1 MSTNTTTGREAM
13 TAITIINQEQARWE
27 ARNAYHAEIAD
38 DAKNVVNNLIDNLE
52 NNGSFASVLA
62 FFLDQDYYEILDT
75 EEMQDEIEMI
85 LCEHHMIFNYWKAVN
100 VINEWSQNPS
110 AYEEI
115 GIEPKDDF
123 YELAVDCAYWAVRA
137 DLIDHIQHRL
147 TYGHDAIV
155 EKIKN
160 KLVATI

>member
-1 MSTNTTTGREAM
+1 M
-13 TAITIINQEQARWE
+13 TDITIINQEQARWE

-100 VINEWSQNPS
+100 VINEWSQNPN
-110 AYEEI
+110 AL
-115 GIEPKDDF
+115 EP
-123 YELAVDCAYWAVRA
+123 LA
-137 DLIDHIQHRL
+137 
-147 TYGHDAIV
+147 
-155 EKIKN
+155 
-160 KLVATI
+160 